1 MSEIRA
7 KKSLGQNF
15 LHDRKVIENIV
26 QAINPQSGD
35 LLIEIG
41 PGTGALSEIIP
52 QKGISYKAIEI
63 DPRAVKIL
71 EKMFKQNDFENFEII
86 QSDFLKIN
94 LNEIINSGE
103 IKGEVKIFGN
113 LPYYITSQ
121 IIFKILESDVDY
133 HSCTFMTQRE
143 VAQRISA
150 HHGNKDFGV
159 LTVACALK
167 SRAELLFDVSPESF
181 DPVPKVWSSTLRLTK
196 KGDITYE
203 KFKSIMR
210 ITKMAFGQRRKMIS
224 NSLKSQINL
233 LDNKSDEISK
243 IKKYL
248 NKRPEQLSVEEIIH
262 LADILNNAGK

>member
-1 MSEIRA
+1 MSEIKA

-15 LHDRKVIENIV
+15 LKDENVVKKIV
-26 QAINPQSGD
+26 EAINPNEGD

-41 PGTGALSEIIP
+41 PGTGALSQVLP

-71 EKMFKQNDFENFEII
+71 EKMFKQNNFDSFEITHA
-86 QSDFLKIN
+86 DFLKIN
-94 LNEIINSGE
+94 LDEIINSQE
-103 IKGEVKIFGN
+103 IKGDVKIFGN

-121 IIFKILESDVDY
+121 IIFKILESDIDY
-133 HSCTFMTQRE
+133 DSCVFMTQRE
-143 VAQRISA
+143 VARRISA

-167 SRAELLFDVSPESF
+167 SNAELLFDVSPESF
-181 DPVPKVWSSTLRLTK
+181 DPVPKVWSSIVRLTK
-196 KGDITYE
+196 RGDMTFE
-203 KFKSIMR
+203 MFKSIMR

-233 LDNKSDEISK
+233 LTDKGEVA
-243 IKKYL
+243 KYL
-248 NKRPEQLSVEEIIH
+248 DKRPEQLSVEEIIH
-262 LADILNNAGK
+262 FADILNNAGK

>member
-15 LHDRKVIENIV
+15 LQDEEVIEKIV
-26 QAINPQSGD
+26 NAIKPQEGD

-41 PGTGALSEIIP
+41 AGTGALSLALP
-52 QKGISYKAIEI
+52 QENIHYKAIEI

-71 EKMFKQNDFENFEII
+71 EKAFKQNNFKSFEVMLA
-86 QSDFLKIN
+86 DFLKAG
-94 LNEIINSGE
+94 LNEIINSYPGD
-103 IKGEVKIFGN
+103 VKIFGN

-121 IIFKILESDVDY
+121 IIFKILESDVNY
-133 HSCTFMTQRE
+133 RSCVFMAQQE
-143 VAQRISA
+143 VARRITA
-150 HHGNKDFGV
+150 RHGTKDFGI

-167 SRAELLFDVSPESF
+167 TKSELLFDVGPESF
-181 DPVPKVWSSTLRLTK
+181 SPIPKVWSSIVRLTK
-196 KGDITYE
+196 KEDMSFE

-233 LDNKSDEISK
+233 LDDKSEVEQ
-243 IKKYL
+243 YL
-248 NKRPEQLSVEEIIH
+248 NKRPEQLSVKELIN
-262 LADILNNAGK
+262 LANILNRGSD